1 MPEVGQMGS
10 RYLQQFALLA
20 TLNVALPMSPAARAQ
35 DADPNNT
42 ATSAS
47 TTVVGPR
54 NQPLYDGAQEIQSG
68 NIEGGIRL
76 TLEGLSLAQDRRE
89 EEAALTNLC
98 TAYLRLR
105 QFDAALKYCDMLIE
119 RNENAWRGYNS
130 RAMIYLEQQ
139 QYEKADQDL
148 KRAEAINPN
157 AATLKAARAMY
168 MDAVHPV
175 APAVE
180 IDDAKPGRSTQ

>member
-1 MPEVGQMGS
+1 MSS
-10 RYLQQFALLA
+10 RYFQPFALLV
-20 TLNVALPMSPAARAQ
+20 TVNVAILMSPAGRAQ

-42 ATSAS
+42 AASAA

-54 NQPLYDGAQEIQSG
+54 NQPLYDGAQAIQAG
-68 NIEGGIRL
+68 NIETGLKL
-76 TLEGLSLAQDRRE
+76 TLQGLSLAQDKRE

-98 TAYLRLR
+98 TGYLRLR
-105 QFDAALKYCDMLIE
+105 QFDAALKYCNMLIE

-130 RAMIYLEQQ
+130 RAMIYLELE
-139 QYEKADQDL
+139 QYEKADEDL
-148 KRAEAINPN
+148 KRAEAINPG
-157 AATLKAARAMY
+157 AQTLKAARALY

-180 IDDAKPGRSTQ
+180 IDDRPGSAGSRQ

>member
-1 MPEVGQMGS
+1 MGS
-10 RYLQQFALLA
+10 RYFQRFALLV
-20 TLNVALPMSPAARAQ
+20 TVNVAILISPAARAQ
-35 DADPNNT
+35 DADPN
-42 ATSAS
+42 APASAA

-54 NQPLYDGAQEIQSG
+54 NQPLYDGAQAIQAG
-68 NIEGGIRL
+68 DVETGVRL

-98 TAYLRLR
+98 TGYLRLR
-105 QFDAALKYCDMLIE
+105 QYDAALKYCNMLIQ

-130 RAMIYLEQQ
+130 RAMIYLEQEA
-139 QYEKADQDL
+139 YEKADEDL
-148 KRAEAINPN
+148 KRAEAINPG
-157 AATLKAARAMY
+157 AQTLKVARALY

-180 IDDAKPGRSTQ
+180 IDDRQNRQDPDNDK